1 MNRPNRL
8 LRVLA
13 VSLTATA
20 LATTLDVPAHAAAS
34 ACTHHFSG
42 PQVCISTDGPS
53 GSENPGRVTTAWTNP
68 PRDRTSATVH
78 ITEPDGHRY
87 TLTAHRHRGQL
98 IATFTP
104 SALPDGKLCAR
115 YQGSSRTACVQIIDR
130 T

>member
-1 MNRPNRL
+1 MNRF

-13 VSLTATA
+13 VGLTATA
-20 LATTLDVPAHAAAS
+20 LATTLDIPAHAAAS

-42 PQVCISTDGPS
+42 PQVCISTDGDA

-68 PRDRTSATVH
+68 PRGKRTATVH
-78 ITEPDGHRY
+78 ITEPGGMRY
-87 TLTAHRHRGQL
+87 TLTARRSRGQL
-98 IATFTP
+98 IASFTP
-104 SALPDGKLCAR
+104 GALRDGKLCAR

>member
-1 MNRPNRL
+1 MSRL

-13 VSLTATA
+13 VGLTATA

-34 ACTHHFSG
+34 ACTHHLSG
-42 PQVCISTDGPS
+42 PQVCISTNGAS

-68 PRDRTSATVH
+68 PESRRTATVH
-78 ITEPDGHRY
+78 ITEPGGQRY
-87 TLTAHRHRGQL
+87 TLTARRSRGQL

-104 SALPDGKLCAR
+104 GALPDGKLCAR